1 MILERSRFWQII
13 RAGVFSLLFV
23 FSLLAC
29 ESNDKAEDE
38 RKDVKVLNDKLMPFA
53 DAFNEL
59 LESSSD
65 IEAFLFFS
73 DPHLLGYHSSLS
85 YDEEKLFDSS
95 FKSMRA
101 IYNYLPFS
109 FCLCG
114 GDWLNNSDTQDSA
127 KGKLLYAD
135 EMMNKWFSPYYKMMG
150 NHDTNYQGVVSE
162 TDSSRGDLPDTFIND
177 VYYSDIGTAY
187 YTIKGKNTLFFILD
201 SGIDWASQIDSYRQE
216 QIEWLVS
223 QLLTNTESHIVIGIH
238 MFYNG
243 KIVMP
248 MSQALMDICNAF
260 NRRDVYESSFVKAD
274 FIAAQGVVHFIICGH
289 NHMDFVYDEGDIP
302 CVGITKFITDG
313 QPSFDL
319 CLVDYD
325 SGYLNMIRVGSG
337 NDRYIPIAQ

>member
-1 MILERSRFWQII
+1 MNRSCL
-13 RAGVFSLLFV
+13 VLSLLII
-23 FSLLAC
+23 SCNPLLSTDISV
-29 ESNDKAEDE
+29 EDSQMVEDE
-38 RKDVKVLNDKLMPFA
+38 TLKPYFVAFSEKYERLNEK
-53 DAFNEL
+53 
-59 LESSSD
+59 
-65 IEAFLFFS
+65 EAFVFFS

-85 YDEEKLFDSS
+85 YGEEQLFDSS

-114 GDWLNNSDTQDSA
+114 GDWLNNGDTQDSA

-135 EMMNKWFSPYYKMMG
+135 EMMNQWFYPYYKMMG

-187 YTIKGKNTLFFILD
+187 YTIKGMNTLFFILD

-223 QLLTNTESHIVIGIH
+223 QLLTNIEKHIVIGIH

-274 FIAAQGVVHFIICGH
+274 FTASQGVVHFILCGH
-289 NHMDFVYDEGDIP
+289 NHADFVYDEYGIP
-302 CVGITKFITDG
+302 CIGITKFITEG

-319 CLVDYD
+319 CLVDYE
-325 SGYLNMIRVGSG
+325 SGCLNMIRVGSG
-337 NDRYIPIAQ
+337 SDRHIPIAQ